1 MGKVEVGFNKRTD
14 VTGGEVV
21 IFAGDWKEG

>member
-1 MGKVEVGFNKRTD
+1 MGKVEVGFNKRTE

-21 IFAGDWKEG
+21 IFAGDWKKG